1 MQFLWELHEV
11 MHMKLLT
18 QSLPSDWYILS
29 VIIIPSVVFLLKDH
43 IIALLLLEYFAVFFF
58 FKWFETFSRH
68 YASEGCGAL
77 WGQTWIYGLW
87 NVALGI
93 NKCI

>member
-58 FKWFETFSRH
+58 FLNDLKPLAGIMHLKVVVHSGVRPGFM
-68 YASEGCGAL
+68 ASEMWL
-77 WGQTWIYGLW
+77 WE
-87 NVALGI
+87 
-93 NKCI
+93 